1 MKANKA
7 VKRLTHAEDLIS
19 DVMERYSD
27 GAPYIRQQLL
37 DAKAAVGR
45 AKDAVKAQVPSR
57 TKSAPKRAATKKA
70 AVKVRRVKAGK
81 KYGRT
86 QRDYEG

>member
-1 MKANKA
+1 MKASKA
-7 VKRLTHAEDLIS
+7 LKRLAHVEDLLS
-19 DVMERYSD
+19 DVMERYSAGSLD
-27 GAPYIRQQLL
+27 IRKQLL